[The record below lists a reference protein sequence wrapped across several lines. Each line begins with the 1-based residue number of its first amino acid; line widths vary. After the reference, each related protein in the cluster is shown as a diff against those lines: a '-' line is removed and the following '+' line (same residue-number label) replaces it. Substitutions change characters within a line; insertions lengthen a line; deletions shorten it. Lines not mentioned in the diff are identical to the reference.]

1 MSENSMAKKR
11 GLGRGLDVLLSSRE
25 QIVSVSEEERQH
37 SLSTVPVDQI
47 QRGSYQPRIHFD
59 PEALQELA
67 DSIAAQGVVQPV
79 VLRPV
84 ASGYELIAGERRW
97 RAAQLIGLHE
107 IPAVIRDLDD
117 RSAAAVALIEN
128 IQREDL
134 NALEE
139 ARAFQR
145 LIDDFALTHQQVAE
159 AVGRSRAAVSNFLRL
174 LDLGDEVQSYLVA
187 GELEM
192 GHARA
197 LLALGGTLQV
207 ATARIVINKGL
218 TVRATEA
225 LVKQKLDGS
234 SVEKSSIDAQT
245 DPNIRSLE
253 KDLGERIGVPVSIKH
268 GQNGKGKLLIS
279 YNSLDELDGILEH
292 IR

>member
-11 GLGRGLDVLLSSRE
+11 GLGRGLDALLSSRE

-37 SLSTVPVDQI
+37 SLNTVPVDQI

-79 VLRPV
+79 VLRQV

-197 LLALGGTLQV
+197 LLALSGSIQV

-225 LVKQKLDGS
+225 LVKQKLLGD
-234 SVEKSSIDAQT
+234 SVEKPPVDAQT
-245 DPNIRSLE
+245 DPNIRFLE
-253 KDLGERIGVPVSIKH
+253 QSLGERIGVPVNIKH

-279 YNSLDELDGILEH
+279 YNSLDELDGVLEH

>member
-1 MSENSMAKKR
+1 MAKKR

>member
-1 MSENSMAKKR
+1 
-11 GLGRGLDVLLSSRE
+11 
-25 QIVSVSEEERQH
+25 
-37 SLSTVPVDQI
+37 VDQI

-79 VLRPV
+79 VLRQV

-139 ARAFQR
+139 AHAFQR
-145 LIDDFALTHQQVAE
+145 LIDDFSLTHQQVAE
-159 AVGRSRAAVSNFLRL
+159 AVGRSRASVSNFLRL

-197 LLALGGTLQV
+197 LLALSGAVQL
-207 ATARIVINKGL
+207 AAARIVINKGL

-225 LVKQKLDGS
+225 LVKQKLLGEV
-234 SVEKSSIDAQT
+234 VEKPSVDAQT

-253 KDLGERIGVPVSIKH
+253 QDLGERIGVPVSIKH

>member
-11 GLGRGLDVLLSSRE
+11 GLGRGLDALLSSRE
-25 QIVSVSEEERQH
+25 QIVSVSEEERKH
-37 SLSTVPVDQI
+37 SLNTVPVDQI

-79 VLRPV
+79 VLRQV

-197 LLALGGTLQV
+197 LLALSGSIQV

-225 LVKQKLDGS
+225 LVKQKLLGD
-234 SVEKSSIDAQT
+234 SVEKLPVDAQT

-253 KDLGERIGVPVSIKH
+253 QSLGERIGVPVNIKH
-268 GQNGKGKLLIS
+268 GRNGKGKLLIS

>member
-11 GLGRGLDVLLSSRE
+11 GLGRGLDALLSSRE
-25 QIVSVSEEERQH
+25 QIVSVSDEERQH
-37 SLSTVPVDQI
+37 SLNTVPVDQI

-79 VLRPV
+79 VLRQV

-197 LLALGGTLQV
+197 LLALSGAIQL
-207 ATARIVINKGL
+207 AAARTVINKGL

-225 LVKQKLDGS
+225 LVKQKLLGD
-234 SVEKSSIDAQT
+234 SVEKSPVDAQT

-253 KDLGERIGVPVSIKH
+253 QSLGERIGVPVNIKH